1 MIVHQLNE
9 RIIGSTFGL
18 NIKNRDKLQKKKN
31 EIIFNLNI
39 YVQVYQILKLDRI
52 LLFKKFDQI

>member
-1 MIVHQLNE
+1 MIVHQFNE

>member
-18 NIKNRDKLQKKKN
+18 NIKNRDKLQKKKM
-31 EIIFNLNI
+31 
-39 YVQVYQILKLDRI
+39 KLYLI
-52 LLFKKFDQI
+52 

>member
-18 NIKNRDKLQKKKN
+18 NIKNRDKLQKKN
-31 EIIFNLNI
+31 EIMFNLNI

-52 LLFKKFDQI
+52 LLFKTFDQI